1 MIVSYHP
8 VATPANVGA
17 KRFHIE
23 AGFTFVLATNHFD
36 AKVLRV

>member
-8 VATPANVGA
+8 VATPANFGA
-17 KRFHIE
+17 KRFQIE
-23 AGFTFVLATNHFD
+23 ARLTVVLATNHFD